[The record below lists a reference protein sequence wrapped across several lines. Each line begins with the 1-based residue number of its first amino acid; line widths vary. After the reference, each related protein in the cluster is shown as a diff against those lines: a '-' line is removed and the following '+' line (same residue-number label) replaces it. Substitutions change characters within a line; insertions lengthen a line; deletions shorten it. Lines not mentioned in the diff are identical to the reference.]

1 MIGLVFCAVSYKRI
15 SCMASEIER
24 KFLLRS
30 DDWRNDSEAHA
41 IKQGYLAREPHRTVR
56 VRLRDEEAWMTV
68 KGPTIG
74 ISRTEVEFPL
84 EAAIAREL
92 LALCLEGLIEK
103 TRHELWY
110 EGMLWEIDEFHG
122 ANAGLVV
129 AEVELPDETHE
140 FAKPAWLG
148 PEVSADLR
156 FSNSMLAQNP
166 WILWTIEDRETIL
179 ALAKGA

>member
-1 MIGLVFCAVSYKRI
+1 MIGLVFCVVSSKRL
-15 SCMASEIER
+15 SRMATEIER

-30 DDWRNDSEAHA
+30 DDWRNGSVAHA

-56 VRLRDEEAWMTV
+56 VRLRDDEAWMTV
-68 KGPTIG
+68 KGTSTG
-74 ISRTEVEFPL
+74 IRRTEVEFPL
-84 EAAIAREL
+84 DSTIAREL

-129 AEVELPDETHE
+129 AEVELPNETHD
-140 FAKPAWLG
+140 FTKPAWLG

-156 FSNSMLAQNP
+156 FSNSMLARNP
-166 WILWTIEDRETIL
+166 WNLWTIEDRETIL
-179 ALAKGA
+179 ALAKEA